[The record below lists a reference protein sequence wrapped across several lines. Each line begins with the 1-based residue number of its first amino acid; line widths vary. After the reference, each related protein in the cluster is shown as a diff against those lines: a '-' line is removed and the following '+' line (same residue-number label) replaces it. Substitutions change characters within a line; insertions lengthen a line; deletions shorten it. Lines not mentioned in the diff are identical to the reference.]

1 MGRRALALIIATIVA
16 LIGVVALFAYVKS
29 ADRRAVADQEPTQ
42 VWVTTEQVPAGT
54 TLKQAVDGDMLKQT
68 TVATKGAPSG
78 ALKTVNDENSDLVAV
93 TDLAPGEFVLASRF
107 GNTPQGEK
115 AIEVPK
121 GMVAVSVELSD
132 PARVGEFVRP
142 GSHLVIYDSYKIKY
156 IDGSDQAEKLNQLD
170 IKGTS
175 VLLDDVLVIGMGTTS
190 LGPVQPEDTN
200 QGDNNQSDSRTSSF
214 LVTVAVTPDDSM
226 RLVHGIN
233 TGELYAGLRGAEVNL
248 KNAKPVD
255 DVNLFNLGAPAQ

>member
-29 ADRRAVADQEPTQ
+29 ADRRAVAEQEPTQ

-54 TLKQAVDGDMLKQT
+54 TLKQAVDSDMMKQT
-68 TVATKGAPSG
+68 TVAEKGAPSG
-78 ALKTVNDENSDLVAV
+78 ALKTVNDENQSLVAV

-107 GNTPQGEK
+107 GQTPQGEK

-132 PARVGEFVRP
+132 PARVGEFVTP
-142 GSHLVIYDSYKIKY
+142 GSHIVIYDTYLPAGQA
-156 IDGSDQAEKLNQLD
+156 DQGGS
-170 IKGTS
+170 GRTS

-190 LGPVQPEDTN
+190 LGPTQPQDGNSQDN
-200 QGDNNQSDSRTSSF
+200 QQSDARTSSF
-214 LVTVAVTPDDSM
+214 LVTVAVTPEDSVS
-226 RLVHGIN
+226 LVHGIN
-233 TGELYAGLRGAEVNL
+233 TGTLYAGLRGPEADLRNL
-248 KNAKPVD
+248 KPVD
-255 DVNLFNLGAPAQ
+255 DQSLLDLGGTGQ

>member
-29 ADRRAVADQEPTQ
+29 ADRRAVADQAPTQ

-54 TLKQAVDGDMLKQT
+54 TLKRAVDSDMLKQT

-93 TDLAPGEFVLASRF
+93 TDLSPGEFVLASRF
-107 GNTPQGEK
+107 GKTPQGEK

-121 GMVAVSVELSD
+121 GMVAISVELSD
-132 PARVGEFVRP
+132 PARVGEFVTP
-142 GSHLVIYDSYKIKY
+142 GSHIVIYDSYKLVKLE
-156 IDGSDQAEKLNQLD
+156 DSDAADKFNSFD
-170 IKGTS
+170 FKGTS

-190 LGPVQPEDTN
+190 LGPVQPDSNGE
-200 QGDNNQSDSRTSSF
+200 DNNQNSSRTSSF
-214 LVTVAVTPDDSM
+214 LVTVAVPPDDSVK
-226 RLVHGIN
+226 LVHGIN
-233 TGELYAGLRGAEVNL
+233 TRVLYAGLRGAEVDL
-248 KNAKPVD
+248 KNSKPVT
-255 DVNLFNLGAPAQ
+255 DVNIGEGATP